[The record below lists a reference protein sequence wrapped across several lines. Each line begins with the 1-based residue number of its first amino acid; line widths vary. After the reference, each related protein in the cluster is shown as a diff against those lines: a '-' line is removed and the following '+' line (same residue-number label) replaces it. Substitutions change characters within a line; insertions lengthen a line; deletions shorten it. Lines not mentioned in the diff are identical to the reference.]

1 MICEDPLV
9 MQQID
14 RKLSFGQVEEKKHF
28 FLGQSGSFAHQAPPT
43 VSYPCFRNQNIEDAF
58 PNEKW
63 DDLRSVMQ
71 FAVNDPSYLY
81 DCTETSLRPPLF

>member
-14 RKLSFGQVEEKKHF
+14 RKLSFGQVEENKHF

-43 VSYPCFRNQNIEDAF
+43 VSYPSFRNQNIEDALT
-58 PNEKW
+58 NEKW
-63 DDLRSVMQ
+63 YDLRSVMQ
-71 FAVNDPSYLY
+71 FAVNDPSYVY
-81 DCTETSLRPPLF
+81 DFTETYLPPHLF